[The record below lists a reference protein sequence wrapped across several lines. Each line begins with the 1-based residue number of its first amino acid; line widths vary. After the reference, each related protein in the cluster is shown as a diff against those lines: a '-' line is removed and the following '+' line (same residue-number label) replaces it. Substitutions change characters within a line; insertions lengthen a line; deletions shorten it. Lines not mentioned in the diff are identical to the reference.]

1 MLQVANTSMS
11 QRKPN
16 LFLIGAMKSGTSYL
30 RKLLNAHPDIF
41 MCEPDEPSYFLDP
54 HSLRTIYPEMWERGF
69 WRSEERYLE
78 LFRAGGDAP
87 ILGEA
92 STAYTKAP
100 LAPGAPERIA
110 AFNPEAR
117 FVYLI
122 RDPVARAISH
132 YWHMARHHAE
142 HRPIAEAFRRDPQ
155 YVAFSNYAM
164 QLEPFLERFRGDQIA
179 VVIHERLVADPV
191 GTMTELYEWLGVPP
205 AVDLSG
211 VLGPENVAPEV
222 VSMPA
227 FCGIPRRLRQAPA
240 LESVIALLPPRLRRA
255 LHRLTTREIARL
267 DVDVTEG
274 VAFLR
279 PEQLRQTE
287 RLAQL
292 LGYGFPE
299 WTTLY
304 GASSRTPLR
313 DPDPAAEA
321 TPGDGRRVVA
331 RSMSAPGLPNGVRLG
346 RAAKRQ
352 VG

>member
-1 MLQVANTSMS
+1 MS

-16 LFLIGAMKSGTSYL
+16 LFLIGAMKSGTSFL

-54 HSLRTIYPEMWERGF
+54 WHLRTVYPEMWERGF
-69 WRSEERYLE
+69 WRDEERYLE
-78 LFRAGGDAP
+78 LFRAGGDTP

-92 STAYTKAP
+92 STSYTKAP

-117 FVYLI
+117 FIYLI

-142 HRPIAEAFRRDPQ
+142 HRSIAEAFKHDPQ
-155 YVAFSNYAM
+155 YVAYSNYAM
-164 QLEPFLERFRGDQIA
+164 QLEPFLKQFSGDQIV
-179 VVIHERLVADPV
+179 VVIHERLVSDPV
-191 GTMTELYEWLGVPP
+191 RVLTELYEWLGVDAA

-211 VLGPENVAPEV
+211 VLEPENVAPEV
-222 VSMPA
+222 VNMPG
-227 FCGIPRRLRQAPA
+227 FWGIPRRLRQAPE
-240 LESVIALLPPRLRRA
+240 LRSVITHLPPGLHRT

-267 DVDVTEG
+267 HVDVTEG

-279 PEQLRQTE
+279 PRLLRQTE

-292 LGYGFPE
+292 LGHDFPE

-304 GASSRTPLR
+304 RERSPTPLPH
-313 DPDPAAEA
+313 PDPAPQQRLLETVTAH
-321 TPGDGRRVVA
+321 
-331 RSMSAPGLPNGVRLG
+331 LPDR
-346 RAAKRQ
+346 
-352 VG
+352 